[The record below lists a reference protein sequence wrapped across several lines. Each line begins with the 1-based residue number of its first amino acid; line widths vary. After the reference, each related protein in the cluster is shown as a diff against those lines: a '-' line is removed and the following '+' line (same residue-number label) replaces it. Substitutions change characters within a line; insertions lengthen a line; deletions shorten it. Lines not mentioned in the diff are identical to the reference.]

1 MVGSH
6 YLAKKGNGELKRNAF
21 VICAKMSKYST
32 KVESRKREHVIF
44 RFWLLNLLT
53 FADIEWVAFYHTL
66 QKTNFLKCMSS
77 LILNPKIFQ
86 KIIFSS
92 FLNIFL
98 SISSSYLF
106 IHSHYFL
113 FLPFYILNISAVA
126 LTGLKKQANSL
137 FIKKNMLHGARNY
150 CMHSLS
156 SHCHFEFFFYLV
168 HSCNIERSDPLVFYI
183 HVNFL

>member
-1 MVGSH
+1 MVGSFH

-106 IHSHYFL
+106 IHSHYPL

-126 LTGLKKQANSL
+126 LTGLKNKLIPFLIRKICCTVQETTVCIHYHLIVILN
-137 FIKKNMLHGARNY
+137 
-150 CMHSLS
+150 
-156 SHCHFEFFFYLV
+156 FFFIL
-168 HSCNIERSDPLVFYI
+168 FT
-183 HVNFL
+183 HVI